1 MLDGNNFYDFGYGN
15 KTDYY
20 DVTKMENGLPCS
32 AFEKSGTKPW
42 EDGQG
47 ACDPAEA
54 CYTDIYATDSF
65 IGRASQVSFCDF

>member
-20 DVTKMENGLPCS
+20 DVTKIDNGLPCS

-42 EDGQG
+42 EDEQG

-65 IGRASQVSFCDF
+65 IGRASQVSLCDF